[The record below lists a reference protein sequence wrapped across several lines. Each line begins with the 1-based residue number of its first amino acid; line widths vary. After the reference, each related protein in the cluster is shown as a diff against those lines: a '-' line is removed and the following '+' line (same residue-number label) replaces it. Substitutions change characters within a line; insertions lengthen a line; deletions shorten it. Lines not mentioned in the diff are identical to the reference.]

1 MRWVV
6 FRTALRMAFRV
17 ARLPLVSTP
26 KSETVAFD
34 PSGPWPFEI
43 DGMEM
48 HGWRTP
54 DWTAIVPAPGFDLF
68 AEPKVH

>member
-1 MRWVV
+1 MARRLRAV
-6 FRTALRMAFRV
+6 RLRAALRLAY
-17 ARLPLVSTP
+17 RLAVPPVP
-26 KSETVAFD
+26 ETIAFD

>member
-1 MRWVV
+1 L
-6 FRTALRMAFRV
+6 ALRLYVPPAV
-17 ARLPLVSTP
+17 EP
-26 KSETVAFD
+26 ETVAFD
-34 PSGPWPFEI
+34 PSGPWPFQI
-43 DGMEM
+43 DGLEM